1 MTITIAVANQKG
13 GCAKTTTAVNLAAAL
28 AELKQRVLLIDLDPQ
43 ANASHWLGAASD
55 ESGVFQLLTTKV
67 AASALVVQT
76 STEGLSLLTGS
87 RSLASIEKS
96 LASELAAETLLK
108 RRLASLKG
116 SAFDYVLIDTPPTL
130 GLMTVNALCAA
141 QQVLIPVTT
150 HVMTL
155 SGVAQL
161 MQTFDDVKEVL
172 NPELSLL
179 GLLPCRVDQRTRHS
193 KDIVDALIE
202 RFGQQVLVARIREN
216 IRLAEAPSFRKT
228 ILQYQPNSNVA
239 EDFRALAHEVISHR
253 SRSKK

>member
-28 AELKQRVLLIDLDPQ
+28 AELKQKVLLIDLDPQ
-43 ANASHWLGAASD
+43 ANASQWLGAAND
-55 ESGVFQLLTTKV
+55 ERGVFELFTTKV
-67 AASALVVQT
+67 LASGLLVET
-76 STEGLSLLTGS
+76 NTKGLTLLAGS

-96 LASELAAETLLK
+96 LAGELAVETRLK
-108 RRLASLKG
+108 RRLTALNG
-116 SAFDYVLIDTPPTL
+116 LEFDFVLIDTPPTL
-130 GLMTVNALCAA
+130 GLMTLNALCAA
-141 QQVLIPVTT
+141 EQVLIPVTT

-161 MQTFDDVKEVL
+161 MQTFEDVKEVL

-193 KDIVDALIE
+193 KEIIDALIE

-216 IRLAEAPSFRKT
+216 IRLAEAPSFRQT
-228 ILQYQPNSNVA
+228 ILQYQPNSNVS
-239 EDFRALAHEVISHR
+239 EDFRALAREVISHQ
-253 SRSKK
+253 SR

>member
-28 AELKQRVLLIDLDPQ
+28 AELKLKVLLIDLDPQ
-43 ANASHWLGAASD
+43 ANASQWLDAMN
-55 ESGVFQLLTTKV
+55 EEPGVFELFTTKV
-67 AASALVVQT
+67 AAASLLVET
-76 STEGLSLLTGS
+76 NTEGLSLLAGS

-96 LASELAAETLLK
+96 LAGELAVETRLK
-108 RRLASLKG
+108 RRLASIDSL
-116 SAFDYVLIDTPPTL
+116 AFDYVLIDTPPTL
-130 GLMTVNALCAA
+130 GLMTLNALCVA

-161 MQTFDDVKEVL
+161 MQTFADVKEVL

-193 KDIVDALIE
+193 KEIIEALIA
-202 RFGQQVLVARIREN
+202 RFGEQVLATRIREN
-216 IRLAEAPSFRKT
+216 IRLAEAPSFRQN

-239 EDFRALAHEVISHR
+239 EDFRALALEVIAR
-253 SRSKK
+253 QSR